1 MKAKITVALIA
12 MKTQIIVSLISIMG
26 SILLA
31 AIPAYLYWPDCKE
44 SNKLLKIT
52 SIILENQVNIE
63 GIRISGRVDQGYF
76 AYPLN
81 SLLVSPKNYLPADEF
96 PVKVNNKEA
105 FEVSIELLALDNS
118 CQIHNLRPLNQ
129 LIIPANDVRYSGVY
143 RIILVDSDVAS
154 NLSCEVE
161 FKIY

>member
-1 MKAKITVALIA
+1 MNNLTTGGRTRRCEIIIALIGGFS
-12 MKTQIIVSLISIMG
+12 IVV
-26 SILLA
+26 A
-31 AIPAYLYWPDCKE
+31 AFINAHYNQPNCKE

-52 SIILENQVNIE
+52 SINLENQENIE
-63 GIRISGRVDQGYF
+63 GIRISGRVDQDYF

-81 SLLVSPKNYLPADEF
+81 SFLVSPKNYLPADEF

-105 FEVSIELLALDNS
+105 FEVSIELMAQDNS
-118 CQIHNLRPLNQ
+118 CQIHSLRPLNQ
-129 LIIPANDVRYSGVY
+129 FVIPANDVKYSGVY
-143 RIILVDSDVAS
+143 KLLLIDSDIKS